1 MSGVGSTP
9 PVPPPP
15 TGGQATPA
23 PASTPATS
31 TPPASPQASVPPVS
45 APPAQTPPAQTPPV
59 QSPPAQ
65 TPSGGGQSGAAPQ
78 PSPPP
83 PSSGAAAQISASL
96 SELAKGGQFSA
107 QVVARDGQALL
118 VRTAAGTTLALNNLA
133 TLLAQANTAVL
144 AAALKLQLNPANPQ
158 QATVVSANGVTLQPP
173 LTVQA
178 QPPTTAQMQLAI
190 SPPQPNAG
198 AAVLPTA
205 GQSLGAVVVPQPLL
219 SGGGT
224 AAPAQ
229 SAAAVLPPGSQLQL
243 VVQGVTPPG
252 SGPGPAVATAA
263 LPGSVAASG
272 APPVI
277 TPQATAAAPAPQI
290 PAQPGAQPVVQ
301 AGTQASVQ
309 AGVQVTPATVPTPG
323 AALPGAAPAAAVPLP
338 GAPPAAPLPGSP
350 PLPPAPAA
358 PPVAPSVTAAQPAV
372 QPLPPAA
379 ALTAS
384 SLPQTIA
391 GVVTGQNQAGQVLL
405 NTPQGLLALN
415 LTQPL
420 PPGTQLALELT
431 ALVRPSSPAATT
443 IGPQPLAGVL
453 ARLQGQWPA
462 LQQTLDAL
470 RAADPALAQR
480 VQNDLLPQPNG
491 RLASTS
497 VQFMAAAAVGSA
509 QAWLGSEAVR
519 RLEQQGRSDLLR
531 ALDDDFRDIGRLNQR
546 QGDTN
551 WQALVMPMLIGGR
564 VEPIHIF
571 MRRRRDPK
579 RKQDQTRFIIDFN
592 LESTG
597 PIQFDGLVSVKHLD
611 LILRSESTFGP
622 AFRMDVIAI
631 FEEAQAVTGMTGSI
645 RFLDHEPPLPWPSP
659 ELELRGSTTEL
670 KV

>member
-1 MSGVGSTP
+1 M
-9 PVPPPP
+9 
-15 TGGQATPA
+15 
-23 PASTPATS
+23 
-31 TPPASPQASVPPVS
+31 
-45 APPAQTPPAQTPPV
+45 
-59 QSPPAQ
+59 
-65 TPSGGGQSGAAPQ
+65 PSG
-78 PSPPP
+78 
-83 PSSGAAAQISASL
+83 
-96 SELAKGGQFSA
+96 
-107 QVVARDGQALL
+107 
-118 VRTAAGTTLALNNLA
+118 
-133 TLLAQANTAVL
+133 
-144 AAALKLQLNPANPQ
+144 
-158 QATVVSANGVTLQPP
+158 
-173 LTVQA
+173 
-178 QPPTTAQMQLAI
+178 
-190 SPPQPNAG
+190 
-198 AAVLPTA
+198 
-205 GQSLGAVVVPQPLL
+205 
-219 SGGGT
+219 
-224 AAPAQ
+224 
-229 SAAAVLPPGSQLQL
+229 
-243 VVQGVTPPG
+243 
-252 SGPGPAVATAA
+252 
-263 LPGSVAASG
+263 
-272 APPVI
+272 
-277 TPQATAAAPAPQI
+277 
-290 PAQPGAQPVVQ
+290 
-301 AGTQASVQ
+301 
-309 AGVQVTPATVPTPG
+309 
-323 AALPGAAPAAAVPLP
+323 
-338 GAPPAAPLPGSP
+338 
-350 PLPPAPAA
+350 PAA
-358 PPVAPSVTAAQPAV
+358 PPVAPAVTAVQPAAQP
-372 QPLPPAA
+372 LPSSSA
-379 ALTAS
+379 ALTTS

-415 LTQPL
+415 LPQPL
-420 PPGTQLALELT
+420 PPGTQLSLELT

-443 IGPQPLAGVL
+443 LGPQPLAGVL

-497 VQFMAAAAVGSA
+497 LQFMAAAAVGSA

-519 RLEQQGRSDLLR
+519 RLEQQGRGDLLR

-611 LILRSESTFGP
+611 LILRSESAFGP

-645 RFLDHEPPLPWPSP
+645 RFLDHEAPLPWPSP